1 MTGSHY
7 QQDAGENLFSARNG
21 SATLDP
27 VDAMTI
33 IRKTMT
39 EKIKK
44 RRTPKKQQPR
54 INLRFWLQCAVVLLI
69 CLLPVGAWLWFSQPH
84 SAEGYYQRAMTENGQ
99 GKRQEAIIDLKLGLK
114 LDPQHINARILL
126 GELQLQQGAVQ
137 SAEKEART
145 LLQLDSGNKRAQSLL
160 RNVTLAQQ
168 GILTEGQ
175 KVRFEE
181 LKAQEQVDLLVALGN
196 GLLNQN
202 RPESAVE
209 QFEDALKI
217 NPDSRAAY
225 LGLAR
230 VALLHGDDQQFSDHL
245 TRLLALTQSQ
255 KIGQQS
261 DPQTNR

>member
-7 QQDAGENLFSARNG
+7 RQGAGENFFSARSG
-21 SATLDP
+21 SATLNP
-27 VDAMTI
+27 VGTMII
-33 IRKTMT
+33 IRKVMT
-39 EKIKK
+39 EQIRKK
-44 RRTPKKQQPR
+44 RIPKKQQPR
-54 INLRFWLQCAVVLLI
+54 INLRFWLQCAIVLSI

-84 SAEGYYQRAMTENGQ
+84 SAEGYYQRAMTENDQ
-99 GKRQEAIIDLKLGLK
+99 GKRKDAIIDLKLGLK

-126 GELQLQQGAVQ
+126 GEIELQQGAVQ

-168 GILTEGQ
+168 NILTENQ
-175 KVRFEE
+175 EVRFEA
-181 LKAQEQVDLLVALGN
+181 LQAQEQVNLLVVLGN

-202 RPESAVE
+202 RPESAVK

-245 TRLLALTQSQ
+245 SRLLALTQSQ
-255 KIGQQS
+255 KIGKQS
-261 DPQTNR
+261 D